1 MNYCKG
7 IVLFIIAGMVVGCQS
22 KAPQP
27 ETQYQ
32 TIAQD
37 PQRDSQ
43 AAREH
48 NAQGVL
54 FLKEG
59 KLKEAETAFKAALA
73 ADPFCGPAHNNLGT
87 VYHKQEDFYQA
98 AWEFQYA
105 SKLMPYRS
113 EPRNNLGLVMEEVGK
128 LDEAAQ
134 WYEAALEI
142 DPQSP
147 QYVGNLARIYVQEK
161 RQDQKT
167 RDLLK
172 QLVMNDSRPDWMEW
186 AREQLA
192 LMPKIQNE
200 P

>member
-1 MNYCKG
+1 MSYFKW
-7 IVLFIIAGMVVGCQS
+7 IVLILAAGLLAGCHS
-22 KAPQP
+22 KAVGPQ
-27 ETQYQ
+27 TQYQ
-32 TIAQD
+32 TMAQD
-37 PQRDSQ
+37 PNRDSQ

-59 KLKEAETAFKAALA
+59 KLKEAEAAFKAALA
-73 ADPFCGPAHNNLGT
+73 SDPFCGPAHNNLGN

-128 LDEAAQ
+128 LDDAAQ

-147 QYVGNLARIYVQEK
+147 QYVGNLARVYVQEN
-161 RQDQKT
+161 RRDQKT
-167 RDLLK
+167 RDLLQ
-172 QLVMNDSRPDWMEW
+172 QLVMNDTRPEWVDW

-192 LMPKIQNE
+192 LMPKTQNE